1 MAEGEQT
8 NTVFRKVTILGKT
21 YDLSHLEPLSFE
33 FVVPEKEGRPKQ
45 LYAIEVL
52 FSWHC
57 FTRGIAVGEQFPEA
71 LAYERGRETRLFD
84 ERRYHLSKNLP
95 RIIRGIGSRKCFH
108 TGRGNF
114 FTVELVDEQ
123 GNRIEYTIFFKVS
136 RHTKPRELTLRVES
150 AYVRGDRVPLG
161 RSRPPRPIRFSV
173 IAYNTATGKP
183 IKEPK

>member
-1 MAEGEQT
+1 MAHERITAALG
-8 NTVFRKVTILGKT
+8 KVTIEGRI
-21 YDLSHLEPLSFE
+21 YDLSHLDPFAFE
-33 FVVPEKEGRPKQ
+33 FVILEKDGRPQQ

-57 FTRGIAVGEQFPEA
+57 FTRGIAVGENFPEA
-71 LAYERGRETRLFD
+71 FAYHRGRETRLFD
-84 ERRYHLSKNLP
+84 ERRYHLSRNLP

-114 FTVELVDEQ
+114 FTVELVDEK
-123 GNRIEYTIFFKVS
+123 GNRIEYTIFFKAS
-136 RHTKPRELTLRVES
+136 RRAKRRELTLRVES

-173 IAYNTATGKP
+173 IAYNTATGKV